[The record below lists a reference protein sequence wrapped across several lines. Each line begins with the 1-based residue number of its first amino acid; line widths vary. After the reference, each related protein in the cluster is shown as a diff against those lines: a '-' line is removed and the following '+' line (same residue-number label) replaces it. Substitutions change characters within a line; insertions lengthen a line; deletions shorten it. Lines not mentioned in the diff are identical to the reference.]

1 MSTTGLP
8 PKESGYVTA
17 SCYDRNCT
25 LAGIHERPIRQV
37 RAWNST
43 IVNVSSFD
51 TAKRIAPAAQ
61 KELLIGLRAR
71 TASVVISYNA
81 AQAKVP
87 LLVVKGLCSTYGTN
101 SDRMRKK
108 G

>member
-51 TAKRIAPAAQ
+51 TGQTHRTSSTKGIADRIESAYS
-61 KELLIGLRAR
+61 IGGDIIQRCP
-71 TASVVISYNA
+71 S
-81 AQAKVP
+81 
-87 LLVVKGLCSTYGTN
+87 
-101 SDRMRKK
+101 
-108 G
+108 

>member
-1 MSTTGLP
+1 MSQLHATIAIVHLP
-8 PKESGYVTA
+8 VFTSVPLDKCAPGTVQLSMFRHLT
-17 SCYDRNCT
+17 R
-25 LAGIHERPIRQV
+25 
-37 RAWNST
+37 
-43 IVNVSSFD
+43 
-51 TAKRIAPAAQ
+51 AKRIAPAAQ